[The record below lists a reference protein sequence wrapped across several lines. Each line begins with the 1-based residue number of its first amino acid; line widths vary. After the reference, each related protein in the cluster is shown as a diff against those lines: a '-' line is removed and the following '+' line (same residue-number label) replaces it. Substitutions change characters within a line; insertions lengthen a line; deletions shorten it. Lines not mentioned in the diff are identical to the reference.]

1 MNQVS
6 SELANGLNV
15 GNEENGE
22 FQISLL
28 SGWWAVF
35 TEIKK
40 TGKEKK
46 KKDWEENVF
55 GRKPRVQLE
64 M

>member
-1 MNQVS
+1 M
-6 SELANGLNV
+6 

-35 TEIKK
+35 TAIK
-40 TGKEKK
+40 
-46 KKDWEENVF
+46 DREENVL
-55 GRKPRVQLE
+55 GRKPRVQFDVNLV
-64 M
+64 

>member
-1 MNQVS
+1 M
-6 SELANGLNV
+6 

-35 TEIKK
+35 TAIKK
-40 TGKEKK
+40 IGKKMF
-46 KKDWEENVF
+46 WEES
-55 GRKPRVQLE
+55 LE
-64 M
+64 FSLM